1 MYELF
6 LFSSFDTLLY
16 FGRVGVFILIL
27 SLIIFCTIG
36 CLCLAIF
43 KSGYSL
49 KKRAWLFFC
58 YAGLLAFEWWAE
70 SVIEENY
77 SYIFLTVSVS
87 FILCALILLI
97 PEKSIK
103 IKREQRELARFLD
116 SQVKQI
122 NQPIVN
128 EKYLIENKSQPSNCQ
143 DLLNKVEKKN
153 NISTIKAQIS
163 AEEPTKISEEIDF
176 LNVKTILNKL
186 NYYSIS
192 TQDKLIAKELENAI
206 ISAEKYGIDDN
217 LKEKINDG
225 LGALLKI
232 MSKYAI

>member
-1 MYELF
+1 MCELF

-16 FGRVGVFILIL
+16 LGRVGVFILIL
-27 SLIIFCTIG
+27 SLITFCTVA

-58 YAGLLAFEWWAE
+58 YGGLMAFEWWAE
-70 SVIEENY
+70 SLIEEDY
-77 SYIFLTVSVS
+77 SYIFLTVSVC
-87 FILCALILLI
+87 FIFCALLLLI
-97 PEKSIK
+97 PEKAVK
-103 IKREQRELARFLD
+103 IKREQLELARFFD
-116 SQVKQI
+116 SQVKAI

-128 EKYLIENKSQPSNCQ
+128 EKYLIESKSEPSNCQ

-153 NISTIKAQIS
+153 NISTVKAQTS
-163 AEEPTKISEEIDF
+163 DEKRTKPNQEIDF

-186 NYYSIS
+186 DYYSIS
-192 TQDKLIAKELENAI
+192 TQDKVIAKELESAI
-206 ISAEKYGIDDN
+206 ISAEKYGVDDN
-217 LKEKINDG
+217 LKDKINDG